1 MAFGLIGVAATST
14 AMAQDDLEQEERK
27 LEEVTVTAQK
37 REQSITDVPMSI
49 SVLTSENM
57 TEMGIETISDIAKWV
72 PNFNASET
80 AFGPPVYTM
89 RGVGFNESSP
99 QATSTVGV
107 YVDQIAIPYPI
118 MTKGVN
124 LDLERVEVLKG
135 PQGTLYGRNAT
146 AGAVNYI
153 TAKPTKEFEARI
165 LASYG
170 SFQTYSVEGFASGGL
185 TDNVLARLAVR
196 TVQSNKGWQES
207 ISRDERLGEQDKV
220 AARLSFAFLLGA
232 DTDILFK
239 IAYNKDKSDSI
250 APQAMEYIPG
260 KAGGLPFAASITAP
274 VYSNPDLLVG
284 NGNDNQ
290 AVLIIKTPVSL

>member
-1 MAFGLIGVAATST
+1 
-14 AMAQDDLEQEERK
+14 
-27 LEEVTVTAQK
+27 
-37 REQSITDVPMSI
+37 
-49 SVLTSENM
+49 M

-239 IAYNKDKSDSI
+239 IAYNKDKSDRWSI
-250 APQAMEYIPG
+250 SLAKRADYPLQLPSPHRFIPTRTFLLGMAMTTRQLTGPR
-260 KAGGLPFAASITAP
+260 
-274 VYSNPDLLVG
+274 VG
-284 NGNDNQ
+284 
-290 AVLIIKTPVSL
+290 AHVLIIKTPVSL